1 MLNVNA
7 LTVRMQLATER
18 CILDNLNFN
27 VKDGEILAVL
37 GPSGA
42 GKTTL
47 LRCLALLHPPTIGT
61 MTFNGVPIDTLP
73 AGKVGIVFQGFNLF
87 PHLTVLE
94 NLLLAPKCHKKD
106 TDIALLDKAKALL
119 SQFGLDAQI
128 NAHPHS
134 LSGGQKQRVAIARA
148 LMMDPPVLLFDE
160 PTSALDPELINEVSD
175 IIKALRQPKRVIVV
189 VTHEVRLA
197 RHVAD
202 HILFM
207 NNGTILDNVS
217 NSVFFNES
225 GDQLSNRAKIFLS
238 NLS

>member
-1 MLNVNA
+1 MLNVSA
-7 LTVRMQLATER
+7 LTVRMQQNAER
-18 CILDNLNFN
+18 SILDHLSFDVN
-27 VKDGEILAVL
+27 DGEILAIL

-47 LRCLALLHPPTIGT
+47 LRCLALLHKQTAGRI
-61 MTFNGVPIDTLP
+61 TFNGAPIDTLAP
-73 AGKVGIVFQGFNLF
+73 GKVGIVFQGFNLF

-106 TDIALLDKAKALL
+106 TSQALNDKAKKLL
-119 SQFGLDAQI
+119 CQFGLESQI
-128 NAHPHS
+128 HVYPHS

-175 IIKALRQPKRVIVV
+175 IIKALRQPNRVILV

-202 HILFM
+202 QILFM
-207 NNGTILDNVS
+207 NNGMILDNVT
-217 NSVFFNES
+217 NAVFFNES
-225 GDQLSNRAKIFLS
+225 GDGLSGRAKIFLS